1 MKVTRFAVFLLML
14 ATFMSAC
21 TSTKQS
27 ATPTKSS
34 DNRPTRS
41 TDGIKSY
48 DEVITSKAEKDE
60 GLFTVYQQDDKLY
73 YAIPD
78 SLLGRDMLLVRHV
91 ADVPTDYFGFFS
103 AGAKTAEQVIRFER
117 QKDRILIRKHSFE
130 NIADEELPVYKS
142 VQANNFAPILA
153 SFDIEAHTEDSN
165 GVVIEMTD
173 FLSLILKPLV
183 E

>member
-1 MKVTRFAVFLLML
+1 M
-14 ATFMSAC
+14 
-21 TSTKQS
+21 
-27 ATPTKSS
+27 
-34 DNRPTRS
+34 
-41 TDGIKSY
+41 
-48 DEVITSKAEKDE
+48 
-60 GLFTVYQQDDKLY
+60 
-73 YAIPD
+73 
-78 SLLGRDMLLVRHV
+78 
-91 ADVPTDYFGFFS
+91 PTDYFGFFS